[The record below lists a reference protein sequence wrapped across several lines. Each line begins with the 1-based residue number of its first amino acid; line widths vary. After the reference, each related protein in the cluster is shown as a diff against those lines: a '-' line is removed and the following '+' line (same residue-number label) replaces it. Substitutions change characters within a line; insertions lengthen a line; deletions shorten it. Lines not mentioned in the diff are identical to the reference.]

1 MTHGNFCYL
10 KYPILKMTSERKV
23 ENKNVIS
30 NINHILGPKKI
41 LLHTTIFRP
50 KKELFSLEV
59 KKRLLRM

>member
-41 LLHTTIFRP
+41 LLLFSDQ
-50 KKELFSLEV
+50 KKRAFFSLEV